1 MRRTD
6 KKIIFILAFLFIVMV
21 TPTKNASS
29 IGMTIPSGDFEIRM
43 TPEYPGANTNV
54 EAKIVSFSFDV
65 DSSNI
70 TWTLNGKIIEQG
82 IGAKT
87 VEFQTGA
94 TGSMLS
100 LSVFIVTNNG
110 KQVENKTTFKIV
122 EADILWDANTYTP
135 HFYKGKSEPVI
146 YNKINVTA
154 IPHGFSSK
162 DKDLIYNW
170 SKDYKKIASASGTG
184 KSAYSFSFSEL
195 RDTEKIG
202 IEISNAQKTEFYKKT
217 ITIKMKQPEILF
229 YEENPLE
236 GPLYQRSISQNF
248 AMQKQE
254 MVIRAEPFFFPKEDV
269 ENLSLNWSAGRESI
283 TPLSRQNII
292 GLTTLLNME
301 GESVIGL
308 TVKNTRKLFQEV
320 ANEFKLNF

>member
-100 LSVFIVTNNG
+100 F
-110 KQVENKTTFKIV
+110 
-122 EADILWDANTYTP
+122 
-135 HFYKGKSEPVI
+135 
-146 YNKINVTA
+146 
-154 IPHGFSSK
+154 
-162 DKDLIYNW
+162 
-170 SKDYKKIASASGTG
+170 
-184 KSAYSFSFSEL
+184 
-195 RDTEKIG
+195 
-202 IEISNAQKTEFYKKT
+202 
-217 ITIKMKQPEILF
+217 LF
-229 YEENPLE
+229 L
-236 GPLYQRSISQNF
+236 
-248 AMQKQE
+248 
-254 MVIRAEPFFFPKEDV
+254 
-269 ENLSLNWSAGRESI
+269 
-283 TPLSRQNII
+283 
-292 GLTTLLNME
+292 
-301 GESVIGL
+301 
-308 TVKNTRKLFQEV
+308 
-320 ANEFKLNF
+320 